1 MATVTNTSTN
11 AINKNVI
18 IPEVYASLV
27 REKIAGKVKVA
38 QFLVNLGD
46 LHGKVGET
54 LTMPKWSYIGDAKDW
69 AINTPMEVTQMKQT
83 ITKATIKAIQAPAV
97 KVADYDNEVELGNA
111 IEEAS
116 NQQAI
121 GVARKYDTDA
131 IACALTSPLK
141 YQLATKNAVTQD
153 EMISILGL
161 YGDDRDS
168 ADFDA
173 IVIHSSFAPSF
184 YKMEMFTSRERTMTE
199 DGNGIA
205 VNGEIGEFLGIPVVL
220 SDRLYDATNQEG
232 FILVMKKNA
241 ISIIPKE
248 NPFAEASRDA
258 SLRQTTIYLSQFYAM
273 ALTDDTAIVFAKK
286 VLS

>member
-54 LTMPKWSYIGDAKDW
+54 LTMPKWAYIGDAKDW
-69 AINTPMEVTQMKQT
+69 NISTPMDVTQMKQT
-83 ITKATIKAIQAPAV
+83 TTQATIKAIQAPAV
-97 KVADYDNEVELGNA
+97 KIADYDNEVELGNA

-131 IACALTSPLK
+131 IACALGSPLK
-141 YQLATKNAVTQD
+141 YQLATKNVVTQD

-161 YGDDRDS
+161 
-168 ADFDA
+168 
-173 IVIHSSFAPSF
+173 
-184 YKMEMFTSRERTMTE
+184 
-199 DGNGIA
+199 
-205 VNGEIGEFLGIPVVL
+205 
-220 SDRLYDATNQEG
+220 
-232 FILVMKKNA
+232 
-241 ISIIPKE
+241 
-248 NPFAEASRDA
+248 
-258 SLRQTTIYLSQFYAM
+258 
-273 ALTDDTAIVFAKK
+273 
-286 VLS
+286 

>member
-1 MATVTNTSTN
+1 MANT
-11 AINKNVI
+11 INKNVI
-18 IPEVYASLV
+18 VPEVYAQLV
-27 REKIAGKVKVA
+27 REKITGKTKVA

-69 AINTPMEVTQMKQT
+69 DFNTPMDVTQMKQT
-83 ITKATIKAIQAPAV
+83 STTATIKAIQAPAV

-116 NQQAI
+116 SQQAL

-131 IACALTSPLK
+131 IACALQSPLK
-141 YQLATKNAVTQD
+141 YQLFNKNAVTQD
-153 EMISILGL
+153 EMIAMLGL

-168 ADFDA
+168 SDFDA
-173 IVIHSSFAPSF
+173 IVIHSTFAPSF
-184 YKMEMFTSRERTMTE
+184 YTMDMFTSREKTMTT

-205 VNGEIGEFLGIPVVL
+205 VNGCIGYFLDIPVVL
-220 SDRLYDATNQEG
+220 SDRLYDTTSQEG

-273 ALTDDTAIVFAKK
+273 ALTDDTAIVVAKT
-286 VLS
+286 VLPSA

>member
-1 MATVTNTSTN
+1 MANT
-11 AINKNVI
+11 INTNVI
-18 IPEVYASLV
+18 VPDVYAQLV
-27 REKIAGKVKVA
+27 RDKIAGKVKVA

-54 LTMPKWSYIGDAKDW
+54 LSMPKWSYIGDAKDW

-83 ITKATIKAIQAPAV
+83 ETKATIKAIQAPAV

-111 IEEAS
+111 LEEAS

-141 YQLATKNAVTQD
+141 YQLATKNTVTQD
-153 EMISILGL
+153 EMIAMLGL

-173 IVIHSSFAPSF
+173 ICISSLFAPSF
-184 YKMEMFTSRERTMTE
+184 YKMDMFTSRERTMTK

-205 VNGEIGEFLGIPVVL
+205 VNGVIGEFLGIPVVL
-220 SDRLYDATNQEG
+220 SDRLYDSTNTEG

-248 NPFAEASRDA
+248 SPFAETSRDA

-273 ALTDDTAIVFAKK
+273 ALTDDTAIVVAKK
-286 VLS
+286 VLPNQGK

>member
-1 MATVTNTSTN
+1 MANT
-11 AINKNVI
+11 INTNVI
-18 IPEVYASLV
+18 VPEVYAQLV

-54 LTMPKWSYIGDAKDW
+54 LTMPKYSYNGDAKDW
-69 AINTPMEVTQMKQT
+69 NINTPMDVTQMKQT
-83 ITKATIKAIQAPAV
+83 STKATIKAIQAPAV

-141 YQLATKNAVTQD
+141 YQLATKNVVTQD

-184 YKMEMFTSRERTMTE
+184 YKMDMFVSRNLTMTK

>member
-1 MATVTNTSTN
+1 MANT
-11 AINKNVI
+11 INTQVI
-18 IPEVYASLV
+18 VPEVYASLV

-38 QFLVNLGD
+38 QFLVNLGN

-69 AINTPMEVTQMKQT
+69 DINTPMDVTQMKQT
-83 ITKATIKAIQAPAV
+83 STQATIKAIQAPAV
-97 KVADYDNEVELGNA
+97 KVADYDDEVELGNA

-116 NQQAI
+116 NQQAL
-121 GVARKYDTDA
+121 GVARKYDIDA
-131 IACALTSPLK
+131 IACALESPLK
-141 YQLATKNAVTQD
+141 YQLATKNTVTQD
-153 EMISILGL
+153 ELIAILGL

-173 IVIHSSFAPSF
+173 IVVHSSFAPSF
-184 YKMEMFTSRERTMTE
+184 YKMDMFVKRDLTMTA

-205 VNGEIGEFLGIPVVL
+205 VNSQIGTFLNIPVVL

-273 ALTDDTAIVFAKK
+273 ALTDDEAIVFAKT

>member
-1 MATVTNTSTN
+1 MANT
-11 AINKNVI
+11 INTNVI
-18 IPEVYASLV
+18 VPDVYAQLV
-27 REKIAGKVKVA
+27 RDKIAGKVKVA

-54 LTMPKWSYIGDAKDW
+54 LSMPKWSYIGDAKDW
-69 AINTPMEVTQMKQT
+69 NINTPMDVTQMKQT
-83 ITKATIKAIQAPAV
+83 ETKATIKAIQAPAV

-111 IEEAS
+111 LEEAS

-131 IACALTSPLK
+131 IACALGSPLK
-141 YQLATKNAVTQD
+141 YQLATKNTVTQT

-173 IVIHSSFAPSF
+173 IVIHSAFAPSF
-184 YKMEMFTSRERTMTE
+184 YAMDMFTSRERTMTK

-205 VNGEIGEFLGIPVVL
+205 VNGVIGYFLDIPVVL

-248 NPFAEASRDA
+248 NPFAETSRDA
-258 SLRQTTIYLSQFYAM
+258 SLRQTIIYLSQFYAM
-273 ALTDDTAIVFAKK
+273 ALTDDEAIVFAKT

>member
-54 LTMPKWSYIGDAKDW
+54 LTMPKWGYIGDAKDW

-83 ITKATIKAIQAPAV
+83 ETKATIKAIQAPAV

-121 GVARKYDTDA
+121 AVGRKYDTDA

-141 YQLATKNAVTQD
+141 YQLAAKNTVTQD

-161 YGDDRDS
+161 YGDDRDT

-184 YKMEMFTSRERTMTE
+184 YKMDMFTSRNLTMTE

-205 VNGEIGEFLGIPVVL
+205 VNGEIGTFLGIPVVL

-258 SLRQTTIYLSQFYAM
+258 SLRQTTIYLSQFYPM
-273 ALTDDTAIVFAKK
+273 PMTDDEAIVCAKK

>member
-1 MATVTNTSTN
+1 MANT
-11 AINKNVI
+11 INTNVI
-18 IPEVYASLV
+18 VPEVYAQLV

-54 LTMPKWSYIGDAKDW
+54 LSMPKWGYIGDAKDW
-69 AINTPMEVTQMKQT
+69 NINTPMDVTQMKQT
-83 ITKATIKAIQAPAV
+83 ETKATIKAIQAPAV

-111 IEEAS
+111 IEEAAS
-116 NQQAI
+116 QQA
-121 GVARKYDTDA
+121 VAVGRKYDADA

-141 YQLATKNAVTQD
+141 YKLATKNTVTQD
-153 EMISILGL
+153 EMIAMLGL

-173 IVIHSSFAPSF
+173 IVISSLFAPSF
-184 YKMEMFTSRERTMTE
+184 YKMDMFTSREKTMTK
-199 DGNGIA
+199 DGNGIT
-205 VNGEIGEFLGIPVVL
+205 VNGVIGEFLGIPVVL
-220 SDRLYDATNQEG
+220 SDRLYDNTNTEG

-273 ALTDDTAIVFAKK
+273 ALTDDTAIVVAKT
-286 VLS
+286 VLPTK

>member
-54 LTMPKWSYIGDAKDW
+54 LTMPKWAYIGDAKDW
-69 AINTPMEVTQMKQT
+69 DINTPMDVTQMKQT
-83 ITKATIKAIQAPAV
+83 STTATIKAIQAPAV

-121 GVARKYDTDA
+121 AIGRKYDTDA
-131 IACALTSPLK
+131 IACALESPLK
-141 YQLATKNAVTQD
+141 YQLATKNTVTQL
-153 EMISILGL
+153 EMIAMLGL

-184 YKMEMFTSRERTMTE
+184 YGMDMFTSREKTMTT

-205 VNGEIGEFLGIPVVL
+205 VNGVIGYFLDIPVVL

-273 ALTDDTAIVFAKK
+273 SLTDDEAIVFAKT

>member
-1 MATVTNTSTN
+1 MANT
-11 AINKNVI
+11 INTNVI
-18 IPEVYASLV
+18 VPDVYAQLV
-27 REKIAGKVKVA
+27 RDKIKGKVKVA

-54 LTMPKWSYIGDAKDW
+54 IKFPKWGYIGDAKDW

-83 ITKATIKAIQAPAV
+83 STSATIKAIQAPAV

-116 NQQAI
+116 EQQAI
-121 GVARKYDTDA
+121 AVGRKYDTDA

-141 YQLATKNAVTQD
+141 YQLAAKNTVTQD

-173 IVIHSSFAPSF
+173 IVISSLFAPSF
-184 YKMEMFTSRERTMTE
+184 YKMDMFTSRERTMTT

-205 VNGEIGEFLGIPVVL
+205 VNGVIGEFLGIPVVL
-220 SDRLYDATNQEG
+220 SDRLYDSTHTEG

-258 SLRQTTIYLSQFYAM
+258 GLRQTTIYLSQFYAM
-273 ALTDDTAIVFAKK
+273 ALTDDTAVVVAKT

>member
-1 MATVTNTSTN
+1 MANT
-11 AINKNVI
+11 INTNVI
-18 IPEVYASLV
+18 VPEVYAQLV

-54 LTMPKWSYIGDAKDW
+54 LTMPKWGYIGDAKDW
-69 AINTPMEVTQMKQT
+69 NINTPMDVTQMKQT
-83 ITKATIKAIQAPAV
+83 STKATIKAIQAPAV

-111 IEEAS
+111 IEEAAS
-116 NQQAI
+116 QQAI
-121 GVARKYDTDA
+121 AVGRKYDTDA
-131 IACALTSPLK
+131 IACALKSPLK

-153 EMISILGL
+153 EMIAMLGL

-173 IVIHSSFAPSF
+173 IVISSLFAPSF
-184 YKMEMFTSRERTMTE
+184 YKMDMFTSREKTMTK

-205 VNGEIGEFLGIPVVL
+205 VNGVIGDFLGIPVVL
-220 SDRLYDATNQEG
+220 SDRLYDNTNTEG

-248 NPFAEASRDA
+248 SPFAEASRDA
-258 SLRQTTIYLSQFYAM
+258 GLRQTTIYLSQFYAM
-273 ALTDDTAIVFAKK
+273 ALTDDTAIVVAKK
-286 VLS
+286 VLPSEG

>member
-1 MATVTNTSTN
+1 MANT
-11 AINKNVI
+11 INKNVI
-18 IPEVYASLV
+18 VPEVYAQLV
-27 REKIAGKVKVA
+27 RDKIAGKVKVA

-54 LTMPKWSYIGDAKDW
+54 LTMPKWSYIGDGKDW
-69 AINTPMEVTQMKQT
+69 DINTPMDVTQMKQT
-83 ITKATIKAIQAPAV
+83 STQATIKAIQAPAI

-116 NQQAI
+116 NQQA
-121 GVARKYDTDA
+121 VAVGRKYDTDA

-141 YQLATKNAVTQD
+141 YKLANKNTVTQD

-173 IVIHSSFAPSF
+173 IVVSSLFAPSF
-184 YKMEMFTSRERTMTE
+184 YKMDMFTSRNLTMTE

-205 VNGEIGEFLGIPVVL
+205 VNGEIGTFLGIPVVL

-248 NPFAEASRDA
+248 NPFAETSRDA
-258 SLRQTTIYLSQFYAM
+258 GLRQTTIYLSQFYAM
-273 ALTDDTAIVFAKK
+273 ALTDDTAVVFAKT
-286 VLS
+286 VLPTEG

>member
-1 MATVTNTSTN
+1 MATINTN
-11 AINKNVI
+11 I
-18 IPEVYASLV
+18 IVPEVYASLV
-27 REKIAGKVKVA
+27 REKIKDKCKVA

-46 LHGKVGET
+46 LHGKVGEVIKF
-54 LTMPKWSYIGDAKDW
+54 PKWGYIGDGKDW
-69 AINTPMEVTQMKQT
+69 NINTPMDVTQMKQT
-83 ITKATIKAIQAPAV
+83 ETSATIKAIQAPAI

-121 GVARKYDTDA
+121 AVGRKYDTDA
-131 IACALTSPLK
+131 IAGALTSPLK
-141 YQLATKNAVTQD
+141 YQLSAKNTVTQD
-153 EMISILGL
+153 EMIAMLGL
-161 YGDDRDS
+161 YGDDRDT

-173 IVIHSSFAPSF
+173 IVISSLFAPSF
-184 YKMEMFTSRERTMTE
+184 YKMDMFTSRNLTMTK

-205 VNGEIGEFLGIPVVL
+205 VNGEIGEYLGIPVVL
-220 SDRLYDATNQEG
+220 SDRLYDNTNTEG

-248 NPFAEASRDA
+248 NPFAETSRDA

-273 ALTDDTAIVFAKK
+273 ALTDDTAIVVAKK

>member
-1 MATVTNTSTN
+1 MSNT
-11 AINKNVI
+11 INKQVI
-18 IPEVYASLV
+18 VPEVYAQLV
-27 REKIAGKVKVA
+27 RDKIKGKCKVA
-38 QFLVNLGD
+38 QFLVNIGD
-46 LHGKVGET
+46 LHGKIGEVINF
-54 LTMPKWSYIGDAKDW
+54 PKWGYIGDAKDW
-69 AINTPMEVTQMKQT
+69 NVNTPMDVTQMKQT
-83 ITKATIKAIQAPAV
+83 STKATIKAIQAPAV
-97 KVADYDNEVELGNA
+97 KVADYDSEVELGNA

-121 GVARKYDTDA
+121 AVGRKYDTDA

-141 YQLATKNAVTQD
+141 YKLGAKNTVTQD
-153 EMISILGL
+153 EMIAILGL

-173 IVIHSSFAPSF
+173 IVISSLFAPSF
-184 YKMEMFTSRERTMTE
+184 YKMDMFTSREKTMTK

-205 VNGEIGEFLGIPVVL
+205 VNGVIGYFLDIPVVL
-220 SDRLYDATNQEG
+220 SDRLYDNTNTEG

-248 NPFAEASRDA
+248 NPFAETSRDA

-273 ALTDDTAIVFAKK
+273 ALTDDTAIVVAKT
-286 VLS
+286 VLPSEG

>member
-1 MATVTNTSTN
+1 MANT
-11 AINKNVI
+11 INTNVI
-18 IPEVYASLV
+18 VPDVYAQLV
-27 REKIAGKVKVA
+27 RDKIAGKVKVA

-69 AINTPMEVTQMKQT
+69 NIATPMDVTQMKQT
-83 ITKATIKAIQAPAV
+83 STKATIKAIQAPAV
-97 KVADYDNEVELGNA
+97 KVADYDDEVELGNA

-141 YQLATKNAVTQD
+141 YQLATKNTVTQA

-184 YKMEMFTSRERTMTE
+184 YKMDMFTSRNLTMTE

-205 VNGEIGEFLGIPVVL
+205 VNGEIGTFLGIPVVL

>member
-1 MATVTNTSTN
+1 MANT
-11 AINKNVI
+11 INNQVI
-18 IPEVYASLV
+18 VPEVYASLV

-38 QFLVNLGD
+38 QFLVNLGN

-69 AINTPMEVTQMKQT
+69 DINTPMDVTQMKQT
-83 ITKATIKAIQAPAV
+83 STQATIKAIQAPAV
-97 KVADYDNEVELGNA
+97 KVDDYDDEVELGNA

-116 NQQAI
+116 NQQTLGI
-121 GVARKYDTDA
+121 ARKYDTDA

-141 YQLATKNAVTQD
+141 YQLATKNTVTQD
-153 EMISILGL
+153 ELIAILGL

-173 IVIHSSFAPSF
+173 IVVHSSFAPSF
-184 YKMEMFTSRERTMTE
+184 YKMDMFVKRDLTMTA

-205 VNGEIGEFLGIPVVL
+205 VNSQIGTFLNIPVVL

-273 ALTDDTAIVFAKK
+273 ALTDDEAIVFANT

>member
-1 MATVTNTSTN
+1 MANT
-11 AINKNVI
+11 INTNVI
-18 IPEVYASLV
+18 VPDVYAQLV
-27 REKIAGKVKVA
+27 RDKITGKVKVA

-46 LHGKVGET
+46 LHGKIGET
-54 LTMPKWSYIGDAKDW
+54 IQFPKYSYIGDAKDW
-69 AINTPMEVTQMKQT
+69 NINTPMDVTQMKQT
-83 ITKATIKAIQAPAV
+83 TTHATIKAIQAPAV

-141 YQLATKNAVTQD
+141 YKLGAKNTVTQD

-184 YKMEMFTSRERTMTE
+184 YKMDMFTSRERTMTK

-205 VNGEIGEFLGIPVVL
+205 VNGCIGYFLDIPVVL
-220 SDRLYDATNQEG
+220 SDRL
-232 FILVMKKNA
+232 
-241 ISIIPKE
+241 
-248 NPFAEASRDA
+248 
-258 SLRQTTIYLSQFYAM
+258 
-273 ALTDDTAIVFAKK
+273 
-286 VLS
+286 

>member
-1 MATVTNTSTN
+1 MANT
-11 AINKNVI
+11 INQNI
-18 IPEVYASLV
+18 IVPEVYAQLV

-54 LTMPKWSYIGDAKDW
+54 LTMPKWGYIGDAKDW
-69 AINTPMEVTQMKQT
+69 SINTPMEVTQMKQT
-83 ITKATIKAIQAPAV
+83 STQATIKAIQAPAV

-121 GVARKYDTDA
+121 AIGRKYDTDA

-141 YQLATKNAVTQD
+141 YKLAAKNTVTQD
-153 EMISILGL
+153 ELIAMLGL
-161 YGDDRDS
+161 YGDDRDT

-173 IVIHSSFAPSF
+173 IVVHSSFAPSF
-184 YKMEMFTSRERTMTE
+184 YKMDAFVSRNLTMTT

-205 VNGEIGEFLGIPVVL
+205 VNGCIGKFMGIDVVL

-232 FILVMKKNA
+232 FILMMKKNA

-248 NPFAEASRDA
+248 NPFAETSRDA
-258 SLRQTTIYLSQFYAM
+258 GLRQTTIYLSQFYAM
-273 ALTDDTAIVFAKK
+273 ALTDDEAIVYAKN
-286 VLS
+286 VIS

>member
-54 LTMPKWSYIGDAKDW
+54 LTMPKWAYIGDAKDW
-69 AINTPMEVTQMKQT
+69 NISTPMDVTQMKQT
-83 ITKATIKAIQAPAV
+83 TTQATIKAIQAPAV
-97 KVADYDNEVELGNA
+97 KIADYDNEVELGNA

-121 GVARKYDTDA
+121 AVGRKYDTDA

-141 YQLATKNAVTQD
+141 FQLATKNTVTQA

-161 YGDDRDS
+161 YGDDRDT

-184 YKMEMFTSRERTMTE
+184 YAMDMFTSRNLTMTE

-205 VNGEIGEFLGIPVVL
+205 VNGEIGTFLGIPVVL

-258 SLRQTTIYLSQFYAM
+258 GLRQTTIYLSQFYAM
-273 ALTDDTAIVFAKK
+273 ALTDDEAIVFAKT

>member
-1 MATVTNTSTN
+1 MANT
-11 AINKNVI
+11 INNQVI
-18 IPEVYASLV
+18 VPEVYASLV

-38 QFLVNLGD
+38 QFLVNLGN

-69 AINTPMEVTQMKQT
+69 DINTPMDVTQMKQT
-83 ITKATIKAIQAPAV
+83 STQATIKAIQAPAV
-97 KVADYDNEVELGNA
+97 KVADYDDEVELGNA

-116 NQQAI
+116 NQQALGI
-121 GVARKYDTDA
+121 ARKYDTDA

-141 YQLATKNAVTQD
+141 YQLATKNTVTQD
-153 EMISILGL
+153 ELIAILGL

-173 IVIHSSFAPSF
+173 IVVHSSFAPSF
-184 YKMEMFTSRERTMTE
+184 YKMDMFVKKDLTMTA

-205 VNGEIGEFLGIPVVL
+205 VNSQIGTFLNIPVVL

-273 ALTDDTAIVFAKK
+273 ALTDDEAIVFAKT

>member
-1 MATVTNTSTN
+1 MANT
-11 AINKNVI
+11 INKQVI
-18 IPEVYASLV
+18 VPEVYSALV
-27 REKIAGKVKVA
+27 REKVKGKVKVA

-54 LTMPKWSYIGDAKDW
+54 IHFPKWGYIGDAKDW

-83 ITKATIKAIQAPAV
+83 ETSATIKAIQAPAV

-111 IEEAS
+111 IEEAAE
-116 NQQAI
+116 QQSIAV
-121 GVARKYDTDA
+121 GRKYDSDA

-141 YQLATKNAVTQD
+141 YQLATKNTVTQD
-153 EMISILGL
+153 EMIAMLGL

-168 ADFDA
+168 QDFDA
-173 IVIHSSFAPSF
+173 IVVSSLFAKDF
-184 YKMEMFTSRERTMTE
+184 YKMDMFTSRERTMTK

-205 VNGEIGEFLGIPVVL
+205 VNGVIGYFLDIPVVL
-220 SDRLYDATNQEG
+220 SDRLYDNTNTEG

-248 NPFAEASRDA
+248 NPFAEESRDA
-258 SLRQTTIYLSQFYAM
+258 GLRQTTIYLSQFYAM
-273 ALTDDTAIVFAKK
+273 ALTDDTAVVVAKT
-286 VLS
+286 VLPHQG

>member
-1 MATVTNTSTN
+1 MANT
-11 AINKNVI
+11 INQNVI
-18 IPEVYASLV
+18 VPEVYASLV

-46 LHGKVGET
+46 LHGKIGET
-54 LTMPKWSYIGDAKDW
+54 IQFPKWSYCGDAKDW
-69 AINTPMEVTQMKQT
+69 DINTPMDVTQMKQT
-83 ITKATIKAIQAPAV
+83 TTSATIKAIQAPAV

-141 YQLATKNAVTQD
+141 YKLATKNTVTQT

-173 IVIHSSFAPSF
+173 IVIHSTFAPSF
-184 YKMEMFTSRERTMTE
+184 YTMDMFTSRERTMTK
-199 DGNGIA
+199 DGNGIVA
-205 VNGEIGEFLGIPVVL
+205 NGCIGYFLDIPVVL

-273 ALTDDTAIVFAKK
+273 ALTDDTAVVFAKT

>member
-1 MATVTNTSTN
+1 MANT
-11 AINKNVI
+11 INKNVI
-18 IPEVYASLV
+18 VPEVYASLV
-27 REKIAGKVKVA
+27 REKIAGKCKVA

-54 LTMPKWSYIGDAKDW
+54 LTMPKWAYIGDAKDW
-69 AINTPMEVTQMKQT
+69 DINTPMDVTQMKQT
-83 ITKATIKAIQAPAV
+83 STQATIKAIQAPAV

-116 NQQAI
+116 SQQAL

-131 IACALTSPLK
+131 IACALESPLK
-141 YQLATKNAVTQD
+141 YKLATKNTVTQD
-153 EMISILGL
+153 ELIAILGL

-173 IVIHSSFAPSF
+173 IVVHSSFAPSF
-184 YKMEMFTSRERTMTE
+184 YKMDMFVKRDLTMTT
-199 DGNGIA
+199 DGNGVA
-205 VNGEIGEFLGIPVVL
+205 VNGCIGYFLNIPVVL

-248 NPFAEASRDA
+248 NPFAEAERNA
-258 SLRQTTIYLSQFYAM
+258 GLRQTTIYLSQFYAM
-273 ALTDDTAIVFAKK
+273 SLTDDEAIVFAKT

>member
-1 MATVTNTSTN
+1 MANT
-11 AINKNVI
+11 INKQVI
-18 IPEVYASLV
+18 VPEVYASLV

-54 LTMPKWSYIGDAKDW
+54 LTMPKWGYIGDGKDW
-69 AINTPMEVTQMKQT
+69 DINTPMDATQMKQT
-83 ITKATIKAIQAPAV
+83 STTATIKAIQAPAV

-111 IEEAS
+111 LEEAS
-116 NQQAI
+116 NQQAL
-121 GVARKYDTDA
+121 GVGRKYDTDA

-153 EMISILGL
+153 EMIAILGL

-173 IVIHSSFAPSF
+173 IVIHSAFAPSF
-184 YKMEMFTSRERTMTE
+184 YKMDMFTSRERTMTK

-205 VNGEIGEFLGIPVVL
+205 INGVIGEFLGIPVVL

-258 SLRQTTIYLSQFYAM
+258 STRQTTIYLSQFYAM
-273 ALTDDTAIVFAKK
+273 ALTNDEAIVFAKT